1 MHRSGCVVLDAH
13 CQCRLRQ
20 RTCKAISACH
30 IRWLGLMAFRR
41 ALSRK
46 QARYSEV
53 LAMLEAELRLPQYSQ
68 LGTQLADAVTPLQ
81 NAVFDEIIY

>member
-1 MHRSGCVVLDAH
+1 MQAWTCVVLKVS
-13 CQCRLRQ
+13 CVCRPAR

-30 IRWLGLMAFRR
+30 IRYLGLMAFQR

-68 LGTQLADAVTPLQ
+68 LSTQLADAVAPLQ
-81 NAVFDEIIY
+81 NAVFDDIIY

>member
-1 MHRSGCVVLDAH
+1 MHAGCVVLNAC

-30 IRWLGLMAFRR
+30 IRWLGLMAFQR

-53 LAMLEAELRLPQYSQ
+53 LAMLDDELRLPQYSQ
-68 LGTQLADAVTPLQ
+68 LSAQLADAVALLQ
-81 NAVFDEIIY
+81 NAVFADIIY

>member
-1 MHRSGCVVLDAH
+1 
-13 CQCRLRQ
+13 
-20 RTCKAISACH
+20 
-30 IRWLGLMAFRR
+30 MAFQQ

-53 LAMLEAELRLPQYSQ
+53 LAMLETELRLPQYSQ
-68 LGTQLADAVTPLQ
+68 LSTQLADAVAPLQ